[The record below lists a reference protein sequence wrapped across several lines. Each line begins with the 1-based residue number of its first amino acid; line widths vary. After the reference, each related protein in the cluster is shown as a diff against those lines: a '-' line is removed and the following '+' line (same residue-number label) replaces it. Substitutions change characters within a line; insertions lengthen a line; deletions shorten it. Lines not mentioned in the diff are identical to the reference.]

1 MKSVK
6 RLTFLAL
13 FWSLPLILGQFDVHI
28 SLGDTVSAQE
38 KKKTRKVP
46 AMRERTYKKLAEAQ
60 IMIDP
65 ESAPRE
71 EGEPPPEP
79 TGTPRD
85 AIELLHKLR
94 ESRGLNSYELAQIWN
109 TLAFA
114 YYTIEDMPNTIRS
127 YEEIL
132 KQGTITEALEMSALR
147 ALFQLYYADENYR
160 LAINYIDRWQALQAA
175 PDAGVTFIK
184 ATAYYQLDDF
194 RESLRWAIRVEEI
207 ATEQQKEIKENWWYL
222 QVVLYNEL
230 QDSDNVI
237 RVLET
242 LIAYYPKKQYWMYLA
257 GMYSEKEWDDK
268 SLSAYYAAYM
278 QGFLAKESEVVM
290 LSQRLLGS
298 SVPYEASQILEKGFK
313 DGLIEENEKNLTLL
327 ATAYTMSQETDNA
340 IDAWRDATRFAENG
354 DLHYRLAQALA
365 QEDRHKE
372 AVDAYSAAQK
382 KGETDDPDD
391 IAFWKGISLMQLERW
406 DAATRSFRNAAKLG
420 DKRMKKQ
427 TRQYIRYIAGE
438 KRREEELRK
447 MLEDV

>member
-1 MKSVK
+1 M
-6 RLTFLAL
+6 
-13 FWSLPLILGQFDVHI
+13 
-28 SLGDTVSAQE
+28 
-38 KKKTRKVP
+38 
-46 AMRERTYKKLAEAQ
+46 
-60 IMIDP
+60 
-65 ESAPRE
+65 
-71 EGEPPPEP
+71 
-79 TGTPRD
+79 
-85 AIELLHKLR
+85 
-94 ESRGLNSYELAQIWN
+94 
-109 TLAFA
+109 
-114 YYTIEDMPNTIRS
+114 
-127 YEEIL
+127 
-132 KQGTITEALEMSALR
+132 
-147 ALFQLYYADENYR
+147 
-160 LAINYIDRWQALQAA
+160 QAA

-340 IDAWRDATRFAENG
+340 IDAWREATRFAENG

-372 AVDAYSAAQK
+372 AVDAYSDAQK
-382 KGETDDPDD
+382 KGDTDDPDD